1 MSAQALPQIDN
12 DRVRVTTW
20 RFAEGDAT
28 GAHRH
33 EYDYVVVPM
42 MDGALRI
49 ETPDGEA
56 RTVQLRRGEPY
67 FRPAGVEHNV
77 INASGHDFEFIEIEI
92 R

>member
-1 MSAQALPQIDN
+1 MSAIDLPRIDN

-20 RFAEGDAT
+20 RFSDGDAT
-28 GAHRH
+28 GPHRH

-56 RTVQLRRGEPY
+56 RIVPLRRGEPY
-67 FRPAGVEHNV
+67 FRAAGVEHNV